1 MSAQRLEGILSS
13 EESAFR
19 TMQGHWVLARM
30 GKKVLRPG
38 GVELTGRMVEFLAI
52 GHGDEVVEFA
62 PGLGVTARLTLARNP
77 LSYAAVERD
86 DKAALVVRS
95 YLTGSGQ
102 RCLEGTAKDTGLP
115 AGSATVVY
123 GEAMLTMH
131 MDRHKRQI
139 IGEAYRL
146 LKQAGRYGIHEM
158 CLFPDDIEQSVRQ
171 EIQKALSKAI
181 HISANPITVPEWR
194 DLLGSEG
201 FATKVVA
208 TAPMALLTP
217 KRLVQDEGLCGALR
231 FVCNVMK
238 NAEARKRISAMRG
251 VFSRYG
257 QHLAAIVMVGIKK

>member
-1 MSAQRLEGILSS
+1 MSAQRLEGVLSS
-13 EESAFR
+13 EESVFR

-38 GVELTGRMVEFLAI
+38 GIELTRQMVDSLAI
-52 GHGDEVVEFA
+52 GPGDEVVEFA

-77 LSYAAVERD
+77 LSYTGVERD
-86 DKAALVVRS
+86 DRATRVVRS
-95 YLTGSGQ
+95 YLTGSRQ
-102 RCLEGTAKDTGLP
+102 RCLAGTAKDTGLP
-115 AGSATVVY
+115 SGSATVVY

-131 MDRHKRQI
+131 ADRHKRQI

-146 LKQAGRYGIHEM
+146 VKQWGRYGIHEM
-158 CLFPDDIEQSVRQ
+158 CLFPDDIEQNVRQ
-171 EIQKALSKAI
+171 EIRKALSKAI
-181 HISANPITVPEWR
+181 HVSVMPITVPEWC

-217 KRLVQDEGLCGALR
+217 ERFVQDEGLCGALR
-231 FVCNVMK
+231 FVCNVIK

-257 QHLAAIVMVGIKK
+257 QYLAAVVVVGTKN